1 MAAAAEAAGL
11 KYDAVESIP
20 QINKELRAAFLTGKT
35 RSIEYRQNQLKQ
47 LAFMLQDNEDAFCEA
62 LNKDLG
68 RHKFESMFAELMTTI
83 TEAVEAVHSV
93 KSWAK
98 KEKVSPGLAWGF
110 HNPHVRREPKG
121 TVLILGAWN
130 YPLTVQI
137 GPLIGAIAAGNTCV
151 LKPSE
156 VSAHSAK
163 LISDLF
169 PKYLDPECYRA
180 VNGGIPQ
187 STALLDCRWEHI
199 LYTGNGTV
207 GRIVAEKAAKWLCP
221 TTLELGGKS
230 PTWVDETAD
239 LPIAAKRILWGKQF
253 NVGQTCVAPD
263 YVLCTKK
270 VQSQLVAEF
279 KKAADQFWP
288 KGQEAATDQQSK
300 MVNEGHWKRVKGMLE
315 GTNGKIVLGGP
326 PEDNKSQS
334 RAFPLV
340 VVSDVKPDD
349 SIMTGEIFGPVLPIV
364 AVQNVDEAIQFIN
377 SRDQPLALYSFSA
390 NSDKLIENCRSGGVL
405 TGDILLHNAVGSLPF
420 GGTGPSGYG
429 AYHGKWGFDEFSHKR
444 AVLEAPHRGIMG
456 HAVEMLMKGR
466 YPPYNIKNLSMLG
479 FLAGKKAN
487 FARPK
492 NPHASVTKPNSS
504 GLVRKLVYL
513 VALLSLVL
521 GARSR
526 GLITAF

>member
-1 MAAAAEAAGL
+1 MRACASAGDHQADHVL
-11 KYDAVESIP
+11 PAPAHRALCDA
-20 QINKELRAAFLTGKT
+20 
-35 RSIEYRQNQLKQ
+35 
-47 LAFMLQDNEDAFCEA
+47 LA
-62 LNKDLG
+62 KDLG
-68 RHKFESMFAELMTTI
+68 RHPFESKFAEIMTTI
-83 TEAVEAVHSV
+83 TETVEAVHNV

-137 GPLIGAIAAGNTCV
+137 GPMIGAIAAGNTVV

-163 LISDLF
+163 LISELF
-169 PKYLDPECYRA
+169 PKYMDPECYRC

-239 LPIAAKRILWGKQF
+239 LTIAAKRILWGKQF

-263 YVLCTKK
+263 YVLCTRK
-270 VQSQLVAEF
+270 VQAKLVEEF

-288 KGQEAATDQQSK
+288 KGQEAATNQQSK

-326 PEDNKSQS
+326 PQDDKASS

-340 VVSDVKPDD
+340 IVSDVKPDD
-349 SIMTGEIFGPVLPIV
+349 SIMTGEIFGPVS
-364 AVQNVDEAIQFIN
+364 AER
-377 SRDQPLALYSFSA
+377 SPLRSIT
-390 NSDKLIENCRSGGVL
+390 LI
-405 TGDILLHNAVGSLPF
+405 
-420 GGTGPSGYG
+420 
-429 AYHGKWGFDEFSHKR
+429 
-444 AVLEAPHRGIMG
+444 
-456 HAVEMLMKGR
+456 
-466 YPPYNIKNLSMLG
+466 
-479 FLAGKKAN
+479 
-487 FARPK
+487 
-492 NPHASVTKPNSS
+492 
-504 GLVRKLVYL
+504 
-513 VALLSLVL
+513 
-521 GARSR
+521 
-526 GLITAF
+526 